1 MSWHTA
7 KRLLQRKPYLLD
19 PYRCRSANAAKRMLV
34 AEGIPSAEKVLSGAR
49 IRAGKSA
56 SEWEA
61 FTGMQS
67 KIMESKCK
75 QATPVRFGKLFMLSR
90 RAVIAISILI
100 VLTTFIACTPI
111 GRAWAV
117 AIYNEVAEVIGNILY
132 VGSEK
137 HSEVPNEV
145 EEFSYSSDSV
155 MDCDSLDIARA
166 QMNQPLF
173 YLADSTDDIIGI
185 QLSQSSIYGSILETT
200 YLLPNQV
207 TVIITQ
213 SWGNKEADAV
223 ILDEN
228 KEYVRIELPN
238 GIIVEGAFSEE
249 DFIFT
254 GTCVSDDVILN
265 VYLSGA
271 TDVKMIISSLLT
283 LSIK

>member
-213 SWGNKEADAV
+213 SWGNKAADAV

-283 LSIK
+283 ISIK

>member
-19 PYRCRSANAAKRMLV
+19 PYRCRSTNAAKRML
-34 AEGIPSAEKVLSGAR
+34 ATEGIPSAEKVLSGAR

-238 GIIVEGAFSEE
+238 GIIVEGAFSE
-249 DFIFT
+249 DDGGFI
-254 GTCVSDDVILN
+254 GTIVANSTVAN
-265 VYLSGA
+265 VLIP
-271 TDVKMIISSLLT
+271 DI
-283 LSIK
+283 

>member
-19 PYRCRSANAAKRMLV
+19 PYRCRSTNAAKRML
-34 AEGIPSAEKVLSGAR
+34 ATEGIPSAEKVLSGAR

-145 EEFSYSSDSV
+145 EEFSYSSD

-238 GIIVEGAFSEE
+238 GIIVEGAFSE
-249 DFIFT
+249 DDGGFI
-254 GTCVSDDVILN
+254 GTIVANSTVANVLIPDIRSISEISELLVALN
-265 VYLSGA
+265 L
-271 TDVKMIISSLLT
+271 K
-283 LSIK
+283 